1 MCVCVK
7 LFIEVTRKAF
17 VFCCMYTQQE
27 AINCIKVNFNQ
38 EFDEVFVKKELE
50 LTKIA
55 EKNKRIKKILD
66 DLGVNDPVYEPEMC
80 STEKPEMLLT
90 TTDDE
95 VMSVH
100 YYYPYCPFHRQL
112 SPLYW

>member
-1 MCVCVK
+1 MSLK
-7 LFIEVTRKAF
+7 LPGKQQFF
-17 VFCCMYTQQE
+17 VACNTQQE
-27 AINCIKVNFNQ
+27 AIYCIKVNFNK

-66 DLGVNDPVYEPEMC
+66 DIGVNDPVYEPEMC

-90 TTDDE
+90 TTDEE
-95 VMSVH
+95 V
-100 YYYPYCPFHRQL
+100 
-112 SPLYW
+112 